1 MCGMIKK
8 RKDYILMQTEK
19 YTYKGD
25 NVYFISDTQKK
36 IFIFYAPTLGIL
48 MDIDEQLCKKW

>member
-1 MCGMIKK
+1 
-8 RKDYILMQTEK
+8 MQTEK

-36 IFIFYAPTLGIL
+36 IFIFYAPTHWNPNGY
-48 MDIDEQLCKKW
+48 